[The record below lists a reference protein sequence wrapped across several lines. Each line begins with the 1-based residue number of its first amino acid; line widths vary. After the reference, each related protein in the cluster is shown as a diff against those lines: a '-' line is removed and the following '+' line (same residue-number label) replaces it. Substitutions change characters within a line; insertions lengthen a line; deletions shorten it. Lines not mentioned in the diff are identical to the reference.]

1 MVINGGNI
9 MDIAL
14 ITELISTLG
23 FPIACVVAMGIF
35 IYKIYKKSEDREEK
49 LMNELA
55 ENRQINADA
64 IATIGKYAT
73 SIDTIK
79 EDIKDIKSDLNTIL
93 NK

>member
-1 MVINGGNI
+1 

-35 IYKIYKKSEDREEK
+35 IYKIYKKSEEREEK

-55 ENRQINADA
+55 ENRKINSDA
-64 IATIGKYAT
+64 IATIGKYAD
-73 SIDTIK
+73 SIETIEGDIKTIK
-79 EDIKDIKSDLNTIL
+79 DVLAINQ
-93 NK
+93 